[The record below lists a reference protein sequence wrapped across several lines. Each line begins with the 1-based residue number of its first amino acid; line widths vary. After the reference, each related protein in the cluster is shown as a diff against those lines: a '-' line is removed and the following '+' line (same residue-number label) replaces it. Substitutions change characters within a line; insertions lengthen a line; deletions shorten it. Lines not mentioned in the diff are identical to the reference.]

1 MMKQTLGIVG
11 VAVSLWLPF
20 LSSIASAQL
29 TKLTVGYSST
39 ASAEIP
45 AWLAK
50 ETGIFA
56 KNGLEIQLVYFR
68 GGTIATM
75 ALLSRQ
81 TPISQGSGQ
90 ASVNAALRGADTVMV
105 AGGLVDTEWWL
116 LTRSDIKTAEQ
127 LKGGTLA
134 ISPFGGL
141 AESMT
146 RIALKGSALS
156 R

>member
-1 MMKQTLGIVG
+1 MTAHARLLDSMINRWKASMKQLTTAAILI
-11 VAVSLWLPF
+11 LLLPF
-20 LSSIASAQL
+20 SVAFAQPA
-29 TKLTVGYSST
+29 KLTVGYSST

-45 AWLAK
+45 VWLAK

-56 KNGLEIQLVYFR
+56 RNGLDIQVVYFR

-105 AGGLVDTEWWL
+105 AGG
-116 LTRSDIKTAEQ
+116 
-127 LKGGTLA
+127 
-134 ISPFGGL
+134 
-141 AESMT
+141 
-146 RIALKGSALS
+146 
-156 R
+156 